1 MSDKILLFTF
11 IITGIPFL
19 LFILFLIDDHLK
31 KDKLSPDRLSRR
43 WKLKSK
49 IFGILNDFVCL
60 NLVVTVMLIILRA
73 GQYFYLS
80 AAHTLPPDAWLLEM
94 RGIVHDLV
102 FWQFFSWVLLIPF
115 LLLSL
120 YRRWAGVVLF
130 FLVFIICAEVE
141 WGLFQYFIITLTPLD
156 QVIFSYTIQEMKMI
170 TESSVRIGFLTFLP
184 MIIMIVVSL
193 ILIFF
198 FLKLR
203 LSKYVLIIFFTISMG
218 FIFFRYLFI
227 PEENKSRN
235 LFEYFL
241 VTNKSNYLAENCI
254 IYFTAP
260 EWIATDKMVKETAL
274 SERIAADKMVK
285 EAALRYHAAHP
296 EFEFLGSQ
304 YPFLHYEKTPDV
316 LSNFF
321 DLKEEKPNLVFI
333 ICEAL
338 SSCFSG
344 DNKIFGSYTPFLD
357 SLADQSLY
365 WPNFLST
372 ATRTF
377 NVLPAMFGSLP
388 PGDLTYID
396 ANSMLKFPYHF
407 SLIRYLEKGGYYST
421 FFYGGDPGFNNMAS
435 FLRRQ
440 STDNIIKGL
449 GPKYKKVELNQGGYS
464 WGYSDSDLF
473 DRSFEIM
480 DSIKKSPR
488 LDIYL
493 TLSLHVPFIIPDHE
507 YYLKQVDEH
516 MKKATSGSQKVKDD
530 IKKYKDIFATVLYT
544 DHALQEFMEKY
555 KKRPE
560 FNNTIFIITGDHAM
574 SDLNLFRFSPLER
587 YHVPL
592 IIFSPMLKRKAT
604 FNSVSSHLD
613 IAPTILAMLH
623 KQYAIEI
630 NQVAHW
636 LGSGIDTA
644 HEGRCIHSLPFIQNN
659 NEIPDYL
666 GYAYYLDHS
675 TLWSLTPKF
684 ELKKIENIAI
694 LKRMTRELEDLKI
707 LNTYVARQNKLV
719 PPEIYYG
726 KVLRG
731 RTLLLPDTL
740 PFRHDVLNWDYK
752 NLCDDLALE
761 SRFKY
766 VKLEVYVDFKVPK
779 TLGEKLPFLVFDL
792 KDKERQQVLW
802 QPFNFSADSLQA
814 AKYGDWKTLH
824 IEEDIDISYL
834 KQGKIYTL
842 RIYLWNYKHTKIQA
856 ARPRIRITGFE

>member
-1 MSDKILLFTF
+1 MSDKISLFTF

-19 LFILFLIDDHLK
+19 LFILFLINDHLK
-31 KDKLSPDRLSRR
+31 KGKLSPDRLSRR
-43 WKLKSK
+43 WKLKLK
-49 IFGILNDFVCL
+49 LFGILNDFVCL
-60 NLVVTVMLIILRA
+60 NLAVAVMLIILRA
-73 GQYFYLS
+73 GQFFFLS
-80 AAHTLPPDAWLLEM
+80 TAHTLPLDAWLLEM
-94 RGIVHDLV
+94 RGLVHDMV
-102 FWQFFSWVLLIPF
+102 FWQFFSWILLIPF

-120 YRRWAGVVLF
+120 YKRWAGVVLF

-141 WGLFQYFIITLTPLD
+141 WGLFQYFKITLTPLD
-156 QVIFSYTIQEMKMI
+156 QVIFSYTIQEMKMVA
-170 TESSVRIGFLTFLP
+170 ESSIRIDFLTFLP
-184 MIIMIVVSL
+184 MIMLIVVSL

-203 LSKYVLIIFFTISMG
+203 LSKYVLIAFFTFSAGIV
-218 FIFFRYLFI
+218 FFRFLFI

-241 VTNKSNYLAENCI
+241 VTNKSNYLAEKCI
-254 IYFTAP
+254 FYFTAS
-260 EWIATDKMVKETAL
+260 EWIAT
-274 SERIAADKMVK
+274 DKMVK
-285 EAALRYHAAHP
+285 EAALRYHATHP

-388 PGDLTYID
+388 PGDLTYVD
-396 ANSMLKFPYHF
+396 AISMLRFPYHF
-407 SLIRYLEKGGYYST
+407 SSIRYLEKGGYYTT

-449 GPKYKKVELNQGGYS
+449 GPKYKKVELNQGGYN

-516 MKKATSGSQKVKDD
+516 MKKATSGLRKVNED

-544 DHALQEFMEKY
+544 DHALQEFMEEY

-560 FNNTIFIITGDHAM
+560 FSNTIFIITGDHAM

-592 IIFSPMLKRKAT
+592 IIYSPMLKRKAT
-604 FNSVSSHLD
+604 FHSVSSHLD

-623 KQYAIEI
+623 RQYAIEI
-630 NQVAHW
+630 NPVAHW
-636 LGSGIDTA
+636 LGSGIDTT
-644 HEGRCIHSLPFIQNN
+644 HEGRNIHSLPFFQNN

-666 GYAYYLDHS
+666 GHAYYLDHS
-675 TLWSLTPKF
+675 TLWLLTPEF
-684 ELKKIENIAI
+684 ELKKINDMAI
-694 LKRMTRELEDLKI
+694 LKMMTRELEDLKI
-707 LNTYVARQNKLV
+707 LNTYVARQNKLI
-719 PPEIYYG
+719 PPEIYFG
-726 KVLRG
+726 KVLSG
-731 RTLLLPDTL
+731 RTLSLPDTL
-740 PFRHDVLNWDYK
+740 PFRWNVLNWDYK
-752 NLCDDLALE
+752 NLCDDFILE
-761 SRFKY
+761 SKFKH
-766 VKLEVYVDFKVPK
+766 VKLEVSVDFKVPK
-779 TLGEKLPFLVFDL
+779 TLGEKLPFMVFDL
-792 KDKERQQVLW
+792 KGKERKQVLW
-802 QPFNFSADSLQA
+802 QPFEFPADSLKA
-814 AKYGDWKTLH
+814 AKYGDWKTLS
-824 IEEDIDISYL
+824 IKDDVDISFL
-834 KQGKIYTL
+834 KEGEIYTL
-842 RIYLWNYKHTKIQA
+842 RMYLWNYNHTKIQA
-856 ARPRIRITGFE
+856 ARPKVRITGFE